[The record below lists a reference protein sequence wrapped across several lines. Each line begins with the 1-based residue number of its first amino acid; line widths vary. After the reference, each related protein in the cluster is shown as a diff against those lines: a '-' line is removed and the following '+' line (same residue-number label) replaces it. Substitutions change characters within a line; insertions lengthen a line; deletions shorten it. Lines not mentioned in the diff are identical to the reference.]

1 MAYATRSNYY
11 KRSFTEYEVE
21 ACKRDAAKRA
31 QGCDECSQ
39 TEYEVEAYNWD
50 VADAHIFTAAP
61 GAPAA
66 KIEPRAVLDA
76 EMAALAA
83 EIAAAISASK
93 PKTKRSAELDAVK
106 HAQGCNECSPAAK
119 IEPRAVLDAEMAAL
133 AAEIAAAI
141 SASKPKTKRSAELD
155 AAKHAQGCNECS
167 PAAKIERRAVLD
179 AEIPA
184 LEAEIAAAK
193 SKQADA
199 LAAKD
204 AEITE
209 LMVEIAAAKSKRNN
223 KLAAM
228 DAEIAALE
236 AELAANRS

>member
-1 MAYATRSNYY
+1 MADATGSNYY

-21 ACKRDAAKRA
+21 ACKRDAAKRT
-31 QGCDECSQ
+31 QGCNECSL

-66 KIEPRAVLDA
+66 KIE
-76 EMAALAA
+76 
-83 EIAAAISASK
+83 
-93 PKTKRSAELDAVK
+93 
-106 HAQGCNECSPAAK
+106 
-119 IEPRAVLDAEMAAL
+119 
-133 AAEIAAAI
+133 
-141 SASKPKTKRSAELD
+141 
-155 AAKHAQGCNECS
+155 
-167 PAAKIERRAVLD
+167 RRAELD

-193 SKQADA
+193 TKHADA

-204 AEITE
+204 AEITA
-209 LMVEIAAAKSKRNN
+209 LMVEIAAAKSKRNI

-228 DAEIAALE
+228 DAEIATLE
-236 AELAANRS
+236 ADLAASKTKL

>member
-1 MAYATRSNYY
+1 METNFTGSNYY
-11 KRSFTEYEVE
+11 KRSLTEYEVE
-21 ACKRDAAKRA
+21 ACKRD
-31 QGCDECSQ
+31 
-39 TEYEVEAYNWD
+39 
-50 VADAHIFTAAP
+50 VADAHTFTAAT
-61 GAPAA
+61 A
-66 KIEPRAVLDA
+66 
-76 EMAALAA
+76 M
-83 EIAAAISASK
+83 
-93 PKTKRSAELDAVK
+93 
-106 HAQGCNECSPAAK
+106 
-119 IEPRAVLDAEMAAL
+119 
-133 AAEIAAAI
+133 
-141 SASKPKTKRSAELD
+141 
-155 AAKHAQGCNECS
+155 
-167 PAAKIERRAVLD
+167 AAKIERRAELD

-193 SKQADA
+193 TKHADA

>member
-1 MAYATRSNYY
+1 MQLYYNYYLNKMETAATGSNYY

-21 ACKRDAAKRA
+21 ACKRDAAKRT
-31 QGCDECSQ
+31 QGCNECSL

-83 EIAAAISASK
+83 EIAAA
-93 PKTKRSAELDAVK
+93 
-106 HAQGCNECSPAAK
+106 
-119 IEPRAVLDAEMAAL
+119 
-133 AAEIAAAI
+133 
-141 SASKPKTKRSAELD
+141 
-155 AAKHAQGCNECS
+155 
-167 PAAKIERRAVLD
+167 
-179 AEIPA
+179 
-184 LEAEIAAAK
+184 K

-228 DAEIAALE
+228 DAEITALE